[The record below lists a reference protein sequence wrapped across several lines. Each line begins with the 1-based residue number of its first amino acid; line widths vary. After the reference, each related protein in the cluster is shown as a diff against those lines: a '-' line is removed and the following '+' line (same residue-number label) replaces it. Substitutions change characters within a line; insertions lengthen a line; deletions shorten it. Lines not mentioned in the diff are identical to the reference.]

1 MAVGGVE
8 ISFAL
13 KQNNN
18 FDAFDID
25 KINEYILS
33 ESILFMI
40 GKELNGVMATSLYSN
55 LLKLPSVNK
64 WDGGVLESIQK
75 HLTPL
80 LRNLV

>member
-64 WDGGVLESIQK
+64 
-75 HLTPL
+75 
-80 LRNLV
+80 

>member
-1 MAVGGVE
+1 
-8 ISFAL
+8 
-13 KQNNN
+13 
-18 FDAFDID
+18 
-25 KINEYILS
+25 
-33 ESILFMI
+33 LFMI